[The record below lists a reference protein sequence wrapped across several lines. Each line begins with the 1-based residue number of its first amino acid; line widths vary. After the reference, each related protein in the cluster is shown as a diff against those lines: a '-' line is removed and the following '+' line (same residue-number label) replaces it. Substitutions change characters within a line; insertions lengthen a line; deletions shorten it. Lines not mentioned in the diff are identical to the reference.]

1 MTERTL
7 IASAT
12 NLLWRGFQLVPTDRK
27 SRAGEPVNGL
37 FAVARALTRVLSFKV
52 PARAVAVIDTSA
64 NQKPW
69 PELVKK
75 QLAPLP
81 GLLRAFGLQVVETAD
96 ELDVVASYAK
106 AALEAGDDVI
116 IAGVDKRYAQLVGE
130 KVWWFDAN
138 KDVRYTTEIVEKRFN
153 VPPAQ
158 VAQWLSLVGDDDELP
173 GIAGIGAKGASG
185 LLQKYGSVEQAMQK
199 LDELGGRMGKALE
212 AAKADL
218 PRALAQGKLDTARP
232 LPRPLATLSYS
243 PPEVTALN
251 ALFDQLGFAELLVT
265 AGAARAVELCEQEAE
280 VDAALRKLGT
290 GPIALHALIEDL
302 ADGDEGADGESK
314 KADAESKNAGAE
326 SKNAG
331 AESKSA
337 GAESKNADT
346 ESPTRS
352 PRAESRGGLIGLG
365 LSAGT
370 GIAFYVRRSSAGWPR
385 LVKWLEDPSAPKQG
399 HSLVGPMVALRQLG
413 IRLAGVVADSECQ
426 SHLTEP
432 SNWAPH
438 ELPLI
443 ARHVLGRALP
453 DDDEVRGVGRA
464 RKSWGELTPERA
476 AEVAGQRADA
486 SAAISAKLNVDRALL
501 DEYLE
506 LEDTLVR
513 MELTGIKVDPEELT
527 RAETAFVTLEAELEK
542 EITALAGHAFNIN
555 SSKQLGT
562 VLFEELKLPVVLH
575 TRTGWST
582 ANEALER
589 IDHAHPIVG
598 LVIRWR
604 GVRRL
609 RDSWINSLRRCIA
622 SDGRVHSRFHLARSF
637 SGHLINTNP
646 DLGRVPGR
654 TPEMARIRR
663 AFVAAPGKL
672 LMSVDFSQLG
682 LFVLAHLTKDP
693 ALMEPLRRREDM
705 HRLTAAAVLEKPP
718 EAITLEER
726 QVGKVV
732 NFATFA
738 GQGASS
744 LGMQLGITPPE
755 AKEYIARFDRH
766 YAKVREFQDEQ
777 LRLVR
782 ERGYIVTISGRRW
795 PIGGLDSLDSQLRSY
810 AERLARRA
818 THEASVSD
826 VSRRALLDVDRA
838 LKKSGL
844 ETVPLLQILDEVL
857 FEVPEEELEAA
868 AKLCAEAMRNAF
880 ILEVPVRVG
889 VEAGK
894 NWADLEPVK

>member
-37 FAVARALTRVLSFKV
+37 FAVARALTRVLAFKL
-52 PARAVAVIDTSA
+52 PARAVAVIDSRA
-64 NQKPW
+64 SEHPW

-81 GLLRAFGLQVVETAD
+81 GLLRAFGLHVVETTD
-96 ELDVVASYAK
+96 EFDVVASYAH
-106 AALEAGDDVI
+106 AALDAGDDVI

-130 KVWWFDAN
+130 RAWWFDAN

-153 VPPAQ
+153 VKPAQ
-158 VAQWLSLVGDDDELP
+158 VAQWLALVGDEDTLP

-185 LLQKYGSVEQAMQK
+185 LLQEYGTVEKAMEQ
-199 LDELGGRMGKALE
+199 LE
-212 AAKADL
+212 AIKGRVGNALKAAQADL
-218 PRALAQGKLDTARP
+218 PRILAEGKLDTSRP
-232 LPRPLATLSYS
+232 LPLPLASLTYVA
-243 PPEVTALN
+243 PEVNALN
-251 ALFDQLGFAELLVT
+251 AVFDQLGFAELLVD
-265 AGAARAVELCEQEAE
+265 AGAARTVEVCEQEAE
-280 VDAALRKLGT
+280 VCAALEKLGR
-290 GPIALHALIEDL
+290 GPVALHALLEDPP
-302 ADGDEGADGESK
+302 DGE
-314 KADAESKNAGAE
+314 DAPPS
-326 SKNAG
+326 
-331 AESKSA
+331 
-337 GAESKNADT
+337 T
-346 ESPTRS
+346 ETLT
-352 PRAESRGGLIGLG
+352 GIG
-365 LSAGT
+365 LSAGA
-370 GIAFYVRRSSAGWPR
+370 GVAFYVRAQAPGWAR
-385 LVKWLEDPSAPKQG
+385 LVKWLEDPSAPKEG
-399 HSLVGPMVALRQLG
+399 HSLVGPQVALRRMG
-413 IRLAGVVADSECQ
+413 VHLAGIVADSECQ

-453 DDDEVRGVGRA
+453 NDDEVRGVGKA
-464 RKSWGELTPERA
+464 RKSWAQLTPERA
-476 AEVAGQRADA
+476 AEIAGQRADA
-486 SAAISAKLNVDRALL
+486 SAAISAKLTVDRALL

-506 LEDTLVR
+506 LQDTLVR
-513 MELTGIKVDPEELT
+513 MELTGIQVDPEELT
-527 RAETAFVTLEAELEK
+527 RAETAFVTLEGELEK

-598 LVIRWR
+598 LVMRWR

-609 RDSWINSLRRCIA
+609 RDSWINSLRKCIA

-663 AFVAAPGKL
+663 AFVAPPGKV

-693 ALMEPLRRREDM
+693 ALMEPLRKRDDM

-718 EAITLEER
+718 ETITLEER
-726 QVGKVV
+726 QIGKVV

-782 ERGYIVTISGRRW
+782 ERGFITTIAGRGW

-844 ETVPLLQILDEVL
+844 KTVPLLQILDEVL

-868 AKLCAEAMRNAF
+868 AKLCSEAMRNAF

-894 NWADLEPVK
+894 NWADLEPVNS